1 MSTIAA
7 IDPGTGRVIPTVP
20 TQVLERASRA
30 AMYALVLLA
39 FVNAVLH
46 VRAVCWPLIA
56 SDNWTSIHPFLAD
69 AVAGRLDLGNFLVK
83 RAGVDHAQP
92 LNKLVMWI
100 NYRYFGLDFMLEGLL
115 AMAFGIA
122 ALVALHRAMV
132 ADGAQATRA
141 PSVQLAFAAVAG
153 VFFSLNSS
161 FIYAYSMVTMWFSIY
176 LLAFLMVLAAWH
188 AVRRGV
194 YWPLAIAT
202 FALGIVGDD
211 SVFLDAAAL
220 VLALLLFAAR
230 ANAWRR
236 ALQAIAT
243 IAVAVLLS
251 RAVYWAFGETSGATQ
266 AIFVQ
271 PLHVRMAGLAAQ
283 WRDAWSWFAVPA
295 SAGLLAGDSL
305 RGLVGE
311 HALLLRNGLAAAMV
325 AAHAWFWWSAWR
337 LRPGAAWLT
346 AAVLM
351 LMFYAHVAAV
361 LMARVFVK
369 GAHYLEQPR
378 YVSFYQFGIIA
389 LLLMGMAW
397 VMQRPDPRA
406 RRWLAMVA
414 ASILLVQVPITH
426 LAKQREPY
434 IDARNRLMAVSM
446 AKVARDPLHPPADC
460 PPAMNLC
467 TLPLERRIELLG
479 LLRDNRLS
487 LFSPQYARRHPED
500 AEAVRLL
507 QATK

>member
-1 MSTIAA
+1 MC
-7 IDPGTGRVIPTVP
+7 
-20 TQVLERASRA
+20 
-30 AMYALVLLA
+30 ALVLLA
-39 FVNAVLH
+39 FANAALH

-56 SDNWTSIHPFLAD
+56 SDNWTLIPPFLAD
-69 AVAGRLDLGNFLVK
+69 AVAGQLDLGNFLVK

-92 LNKLVMWI
+92 LNKLVLWF

-115 AMAFGIA
+115 GTLFGMAAFL
-122 ALVALHRAMV
+122 ALYRATM
-132 ADGAQATRA
+132 ADGVQASPP
-141 PSVQLAFAAVAG
+141 PSVYLAFAAVAG

-176 LLAFLMVLAAWH
+176 LLAFLMVHAAWH
-188 AVRRGV
+188 AMRCGV
-194 YWPLAIAT
+194 FWPLALAT

-220 VLALLLFAAR
+220 VLALLMFAVR
-230 ANAWRR
+230 DGAWRR
-236 ALQAIAT
+236 ALQAT
-243 IAVAVLLS
+243 SSIAVAVLLS
-251 RAVYWAFGETSGATQ
+251 RAMYWAFGETSGATQ

-271 PLHVRMAGLAAQ
+271 PLHVRIAGLAAQ
-283 WRDAWSWFAVPA
+283 WREAWSWFAVPA

-305 RGLVGE
+305 RGLVGDQ
-311 HALLLRNGLAAAMV
+311 ASLLRNGIAVAMV
-325 AAHAWFWWSAWR
+325 AAHAWFWWAAWR
-337 LRPGAAWLT
+337 LRPGAAWL
-346 AAVLM
+346 AATVLM
-351 LMFYAHVAAV
+351 LMFYAHVAAI

-369 GAHYLEQPR
+369 GAEYLEQPR

-397 VMQRPDPRA
+397 IMQRPDPRA
-406 RRWLAMVA
+406 RRWLAMAA
-414 ASILLVQVPITH
+414 ASVLLVQVPITH

-434 IDARNRLMAVSM
+434 IDARNRLMAISM

-467 TLPLERRIELLG
+467 TLPLDRRIELLQ

-500 AEAVRLL
+500 AAAIALANGQR
-507 QATK
+507 